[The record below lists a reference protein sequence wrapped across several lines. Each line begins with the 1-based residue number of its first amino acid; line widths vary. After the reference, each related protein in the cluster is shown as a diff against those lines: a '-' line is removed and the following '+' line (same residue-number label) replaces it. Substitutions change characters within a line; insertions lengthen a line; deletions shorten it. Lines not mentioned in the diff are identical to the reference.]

1 MRLSMSSQDRRCSA
15 NDVGSATN
23 PSKFSPS
30 PLSDSVPSPSLRPS
44 RPASMALSFISD
56 VVVVDDNISS
66 APPSP
71 SRRPGI
77 SPLQTR
83 SPPPFL
89 LIDERKNIN
98 RSLRICGFSSSR
110 STPTF
115 PLSPTSSPSSP
126 SSSNLKLPELEIP
139 LLSPPHTPLALIDSP
154 STPCSLDV
162 LSTCHFTPPPPSSS
176 SSPSLRPR
184 RQPLRSSMD
193 SFTPAWIRGQGLE
206 KEGYC
211 SLCEAEGEKGE
222 GDGNGRGG
230 KWFRLK
236 DGSYWYH
243 RQFVH
248 GISSISGLPFSN
260 PIETRC
266 ATNEK
271 GVSTLEGFCG
281 TCSNWNTFETY
292 RTPTTSTPSPS
303 SPLVSSRAM
312 WYRHAHACHEQ
323 VPIPKPSSTSTTTT
337 TKTSGL
343 LLQTSRQTT
352 TPMIPPPFISLPIVA
367 A

>member
-1 MRLSMSSQDRRCSA
+1 MSTFATPPLSLEEPTTCFYATTLCDQLVSPGWPLPPHSPSIPKNLVREKVATLTTISVFFFLLLLASIFPISALNSPFYSLHPLFFMRLSMSSQDRRCSA

-30 PLSDSVPSPSLRPS
+30 PLSDSVPSPSHRPS
-44 RPASMALSFISD
+44 RSSSMALSNTFD
-56 VVVVDDNISS
+56 VVVDTKTTS

-77 SPLQTR
+77 SPLQPR

-89 LIDERKNIN
+89 LVNERNNIN

-126 SSSNLKLPELEIP
+126 STSNLKLPELEIP
-139 LLSPPHTPLALIDSP
+139 LLSPPHTPLALVDSP

-176 SSPSLRPR
+176 SNPSLRPR

-211 SLCEAEGEKGE
+211 SLCDVEGEEGKG
-222 GDGNGRGG
+222 GRNGGGG

-248 GISSISGLPFSN
+248 GISSIN
-260 PIETRC
+260 
-266 ATNEK
+266 
-271 GVSTLEGFCG
+271 GVSFYLFY
-281 TCSNWNTFETY
+281 S
-292 RTPTTSTPSPS
+292 
-303 SPLVSSRAM
+303 
-312 WYRHAHACHEQ
+312 
-323 VPIPKPSSTSTTTT
+323 
-337 TKTSGL
+337 L
-343 LLQTSRQTT
+343 LL
-352 TPMIPPPFISLPIVA
+352 
-367 A
+367 